1 MVRRVLHFLALALLV
16 LASPARGLF
25 LPGGG
30 PQGCCCCGEAGE
42 PGPGPCGM
50 PKAPCAPS
58 CPASG
63 AAQGVL
69 APMVAAA
76 RAQAVQAEETSP
88 RREPAPWP
96 EALAGALR
104 PAPLPVPAAH
114 GPPLPRFGNPQAGLA
129 TFRI

>member
-76 RAQAVQAEETSP
+76 RAQAVQAEETAP
-88 RREPAPWP
+88 RREPTPWP
-96 EALAGALR
+96 GALADAPRTAQQSL
-104 PAPLPVPAAH
+104 PASH
-114 GPPLPRFGNPQAGLA
+114 GPPLRVFKDPQAGLA